1 MKPILHGVG
10 TAILGMVLAA
20 VPAAAHHSAAA
31 QYDLEKTIRV
41 TGTLVK
47 VEWQNPHNQ
56 YYVDEKDANGNVVHW
71 GMEGA
76 PPGHLFRDGVKR
88 STILDLV
95 GSTVTVEGN
104 PARDGSKNLTVHK
117 MTLADGKEIPL

>member
-1 MKPILHGVG
+1 MKPVLQSIQI
-10 TAILGMVLAA
+10 AALGLVLAA
-20 VPAAAHHSAAA
+20 LPAAAHHSAAA
-31 QYDLEKTIRV
+31 QFDIEKKVTI

-47 VEWQNPHNQ
+47 VEWQNPHNW
-56 YYVDEKDANGNVVHW
+56 YYVDEKDASGNVTHW

-76 PPGHLFRDGVKR
+76 PPGHLYRDGVKR

-104 PARDGSKNLTVHK
+104 PARDGSKNLNVHK
-117 MTLADGKEIPL
+117 MTLADGRQIPM

>member
-1 MKPILHGVG
+1 MKRILHSIGIA
-10 TAILGMVLAA
+10 TLGLVLAA

-56 YYVDEKDANGNVVHW
+56 YYVDEKDASGNLVHW

-95 GSTVTVEGN
+95 GSIVTVEGN

-117 MTLADGKEIPL
+117 MTLADGKQIPM